1 MSAPFSKVYRHALI
15 QAIILGLLSF
25 TQPGI
30 WDAISAMGAG
40 SLESVET
47 ANASQ
52 AITVGLMV
60 VVSLS
65 SLFLL
70 TS

>member
-1 MSAPFSKVYRHALI
+1 MSVPFSKAYSHALT
-15 QAIILGLLSF
+15 QAIILGLSF

-65 SLFLL
+65 SYFY
-70 TS
+70 